1 MPGKNMERSVPSLL
15 LGAGMCYE
23 EVLEGYDSMTP
34 QLICIV
40 LSPQLLIKMEVI
52 TIRCYHKVNDRN
64 KHASLILQIIFIPKT
79 DAKYTP
85 SPGSIGCMIN
95 EW

>member
-1 MPGKNMERSVPSLL
+1 MTV
-15 LGAGMCYE
+15 
-23 EVLEGYDSMTP
+23 MTP

-64 KHASLILQIIFIPKT
+64 KHALLILQIIFIPKT